1 MNWKTFDYSKTRV
14 RGVAKQ
20 LVANDLSQKEKI
32 EAINIVASFR
42 SAHSYPM
49 QSMLAHIRNKAY
61 DVDMYAIVVR
71 RLKRIP
77 SILAKLKRLPSMQ
90 ITTMGDIGGIR
101 VILRDIKAVQEL
113 SDSLKKSKTRNRL
126 LKTDDYLAE
135 PKHSGYRSIHL
146 TYSYQG
152 SKQDYKDFRVE
163 VQIRSKVQHSW
174 ATAVEVAGTFLRQNM
189 KAGQGDKQWLA
200 FFQLI
205 SPAFVCLETGAAIQ
219 ASLQKRIDEEVGSL
233 KVFDLLSSFTIAA
246 RTIAAR
252 HAMEKREGFYLLT
265 LDTRKKTISTQF
277 FPSTL
282 LLKAYEDYRRI
293 EQEIAE
299 DPTRDVVLVSADSL
313 EDLKL
318 AYPNYF
324 ADTGLFLDNLKKVL
338 ASNEGNMTKKTP
350 VQSGWTPV
358 HFAAAYKGNMTM
370 WSWFLPTR

>member
-1 MNWKTFDYSKTRV
+1 MNWKTFDYSRTRV
-14 RGVAKQ
+14 RGVARQ
-20 LVANDLSQKEKI
+20 LAANDLSQEEKI

-49 QSMLAHIRNKAY
+49 HSMLAHIRNKAY
-61 DVDMYAIVVR
+61 EVDKHAIVVR

-101 VILRDIKAVQEL
+101 VILRDIKAVQKL

-205 SPAFVCLETGAAIQ
+205 SPAFVCLETGAAIE
-219 ASLQKRIDEEVGSL
+219 ASLQKRIDEEVSSL
-233 KVFDLLSSFTIAA
+233 KVFDLLRSF
-246 RTIAAR
+246 TIAAR
-252 HAMEKREGFYLLT
+252 HAMEKREGFYLLR
-265 LDTRKKTISTQF
+265 LNTRKKIISIQF
-277 FPSTL
+277 VPSEL
-282 LLKAYEDYRRI
+282 LLEAYEDYRRI

-313 EDLKL
+313 KDLKL

-324 ADTGLFLDNLKKVL
+324 ADTRLFLDNLKKVL
-338 ASNEGNMTKKTP
+338 ASNEGNMTKKTL
-350 VQSGWTPV
+350 VQKARKS
-358 HFAAAYKGNMTM
+358 
-370 WSWFLPTR
+370 